1 MKTMKRLGT
10 TLALIG
16 MLVFGSVFVANAA
29 EGTLQFSDPTTK
41 VGEEVTVK
49 VKIATGGAAIGDGDA
64 TVTYDTSYLEFKNG
78 ENATG
83 GDGKVT
89 LSTTGDGTQS
99 ELAYT
104 MVFKALKEG
113 STTLSVEDY
122 TSYLYSDETLNLTTG
137 TATVT
142 IEAGDG
148 TSSDEGSVSS
158 SGESLS
164 VSVNGKDYTLNED
177 FSEAVIP
184 AGFTEGTVQIDGKD
198 RRVMLMDGSDYCL
211 VYLKDSDGNSDY
223 FLYNT
228 KESAYEPTELVDISD
243 SCTIFLMNHK
253 GSDGLPSKYQE
264 TTSDINGKEFTA
276 WQNTS
281 STDYFLVYALCT
293 DGSEG
298 YYQYDTAQGT
308 YQRYTVP
315 TKTEKASANGWLDK
329 IQDLVNG
336 HFMIVLIVVWAV
348 ILVLLLLVIIKSI
361 QVHRRNNELD
371 ELYSDVEGGY
381 GSGSYDDEDS
391 YGSDRSQKGYDDEYS
406 DDFGDD
412 DYDDEYDDDFEDGD
426 YDDEYGDDFEDD
438 EYDDEYEDDFEDGDY
453 DDEYEDDFEDDEY
466 EDEYEDGYGDDLE
479 DDDYDDEYDDF
490 EDGEYDDEYDDE
502 FEDDDN
508 PYSDA
513 LDLEGATRQIELPKR
528 NAKKE
533 EDDFSLDFIN
543 LDD

>member
-16 MLVFGSVFVANAA
+16 MLVFGSVFVVNAA

-113 STTLSVEDY
+113 STTLSVENY

-148 TSSDEGSVSS
+148 TSADGGNVSS

-184 AGFTEGTVQIDGKD
+184 TGFTEGTVQIDGKD
-198 RRVMLMDGSDYCL
+198 RRALLMDGSDYCL

-228 KESAYEPTELVDISD
+228 KESAYESTELVDISD
-243 SCTIFLMNHK
+243 TCTIFLMNHK

-298 YYQYDTAQGT
+298 YYQYDTTQGT
-308 YQRYTVP
+308 YQRYIVP
-315 TKTEKASANGWLDK
+315 TKTEKVSANGWLDK
-329 IQDLVNG
+329 IQELVNG

-381 GSGSYDDEDS
+381 GSDSYDDYEAS
-391 YGSDRSQKGYDDEYS
+391 YGSDRSG
-406 DDFGDD
+406 
-412 DYDDEYDDDFEDGD
+412 DEYDD
-426 YDDEYGDDFEDD
+426 GDDDDYED
-438 EYDDEYEDDFEDGDY
+438 EYDEDFDDDDY
-453 DDEYEDDFEDDEY
+453 DDEYEDDFDDEYDDDEY
-466 EDEYEDGYGDDLE
+466 EDDF
-479 DDDYDDEYDDF
+479 DDDADDEYDEDF
-490 EDGEYDDEYDDE
+490 GDDADDEYDEDFDDDEYDGDFDEDEYDEE
-502 FEDDDN
+502 FEEDEN

-543 LDD
+543 LDE

>member
-16 MLVFGSVFVANAA
+16 MLVFGSVFVVNAA

-113 STTLSVEDY
+113 STTLSVENY

-148 TSSDEGSVSS
+148 TSADGGNVSS

-184 AGFTEGTVQIDGKD
+184 TGFTEGTVQIDGKD
-198 RRVMLMDGSDYCL
+198 RRAMLMDGSDYCL

-243 SCTIFLMNHK
+243 SCTIYLMNHK

-298 YYQYDTAQGT
+298 YYQYDTTQGT
-308 YQRYTVP
+308 YQRYIVP
-315 TKTEKASANGWLDK
+315 TKAEKASANGVLDK
-329 IQDLVNG
+329 IQDLVNS

-381 GSGSYDDEDS
+381 GGSHDGYEDS
-391 YGSDRSQKGYDDEYS
+391 YESDASDDEYA
-406 DDFGDD
+406 DDFYESDAS
-412 DYDDEYDDDFEDGD
+412 DDEYADDF
-426 YDDEYGDDFEDD
+426 
-438 EYDDEYEDDFEDGDY
+438 DDEYEDDFDDEY
-453 DDEYEDDFEDDEY
+453 DEDEYEDDFDGEYDDDEY
-466 EDEYEDGYGDDLE
+466 EDGF
-479 DDDYDDEYDDF
+479 DDEYD
-490 EDGEYDDEYDDE
+490 EDEYDEDFDDDADDEYDENFDDDEYDGDFDEDEYDDE
-502 FEDDDN
+502 FEEDEN
-508 PYSDA
+508 SYSDA

-543 LDD
+543 LDE

>member
-16 MLVFGSVFVANAA
+16 MLVFGSVFVVNAA

-113 STTLSVEDY
+113 STTLSVENY

-148 TSSDEGSVSS
+148 TSADGGNVSS

-184 AGFTEGTVQIDGKD
+184 TGFTEGTVQIDGKD
-198 RRVMLMDGSDYCL
+198 RRAMLMDGSDYCL

-243 SCTIFLMNHK
+243 SCTIYLMNHK

-298 YYQYDTAQGT
+298 YYQYDTTQGT
-308 YQRYTVP
+308 YQRYIVP
-315 TKTEKASANGWLDK
+315 TKAEKASANGVLDK
-329 IQDLVNG
+329 IQDLVNS

-381 GSGSYDDEDS
+381 GSDSYDDYEAS
-391 YGSDRSQKGYDDEYS
+391 YGSDRSG
-406 DDFGDD
+406 
-412 DYDDEYDDDFEDGD
+412 DEYDDGDFDDDD
-426 YDDEYGDDFEDD
+426 YED
-438 EYDDEYEDDFEDGDY
+438 EYDGDFDDDDY
-453 DDEYEDDFEDDEY
+453 DDEYEDDFDGEYDDDEY
-466 EDEYEDGYGDDLE
+466 EDDFDD
-479 DDDYDDEYDDF
+479 
-490 EDGEYDDEYDDE
+490 EYDDEYDDE
-502 FEDDDN
+502 FEEDEN
-508 PYSDA
+508 SYSDA

-543 LDD
+543 LDE

>member
-113 STTLSVEDY
+113 STTLSVENY

-148 TSSDEGSVSS
+148 TSADGGNVSS

-184 AGFTEGTVQIDGKD
+184 TGFTEGTVQIDGKD
-198 RRVMLMDGSDYCL
+198 RRAMLMDGSDYCL

-298 YYQYDTAQGT
+298 YYQYDTTQGT
-308 YQRYTVP
+308 YQRYIVP
-315 TKTEKASANGWLDK
+315 TKTEKVSANGWLDK
-329 IQDLVNG
+329 IQELVNG

-381 GSGSYDDEDS
+381 GGSYDGYEDS
-391 YGSDRSQKGYDDEYS
+391 YESDASDDEYA
-406 DDFGDD
+406 DDF
-412 DYDDEYDDDFEDGD
+412 
-426 YDDEYGDDFEDD
+426 
-438 EYDDEYEDDFEDGDY
+438 DDEYEDDFDDEYD
-453 DDEYEDDFEDDEY
+453 DDEYEDDFDGEYDDDEY
-466 EDEYEDGYGDDLE
+466 EDSF
-479 DDDYDDEYDDF
+479 DDEYDDDEYEDDF
-490 EDGEYDDEYDDE
+490 DGEYDDDEYEDDFDDDEYDGDFDEDEYDDE
-502 FEDDDN
+502 FEEDEN
-508 PYSDA
+508 FYSDA

-543 LDD
+543 LDE

>member
-113 STTLSVEDY
+113 STTLSVENY

-148 TSSDEGSVSS
+148 TSADGGNVSS

-184 AGFTEGTVQIDGKD
+184 TGFTEGTVQIDGKD
-198 RRVMLMDGSDYCL
+198 RRAMLMDGSDYCL

-243 SCTIFLMNHK
+243 TCTIFLMNHK

-298 YYQYDTAQGT
+298 YYQYDTTQGT
-308 YQRYTVP
+308 YQRYIVP
-315 TKTEKASANGWLDK
+315 TKTEKVSANGWLDK
-329 IQDLVNG
+329 IQELVNG

-381 GSGSYDDEDS
+381 GGSYDGYEDS
-391 YGSDRSQKGYDDEYS
+391 YESDASDDEYA
-406 DDFGDD
+406 DDF
-412 DYDDEYDDDFEDGD
+412 DDEYEDDF
-426 YDDEYGDDFEDD
+426 DD
-438 EYDDEYEDDFEDGDY
+438 EYDDEYEDDFDGEYDDDEYEDGFDDEY
-453 DDEYEDDFEDDEY
+453 DDDEYEDDEYEDDF
-466 EDEYEDGYGDDLE
+466 
-479 DDDYDDEYDDF
+479 
-490 EDGEYDDEYDDE
+490 DDEYDDE
-502 FEDDDN
+502 YAEEFEDDEN

>member
-113 STTLSVEDY
+113 STTLSVENY

-148 TSSDEGSVSS
+148 TSADGGNVSS

-198 RRVMLMDGSDYCL
+198 RRAMLMDGSDYCL

-243 SCTIFLMNHK
+243 TCTIFLMNHK

-298 YYQYDTAQGT
+298 YYQYDTTQGT
-308 YQRYTVP
+308 YQRYIVP
-315 TKTEKASANGWLDK
+315 TKAEKVSANGWLDK
-329 IQDLVNG
+329 IQELVNG
-336 HFMIVLIVVWAV
+336 HFMIVLILVWAV

-361 QVHRRNNELD
+361 QVHRRNKELD

-381 GSGSYDDEDS
+381 GGSYDGYEDS
-391 YGSDRSQKGYDDEYS
+391 YESDASDDEYA
-406 DDFGDD
+406 DDF
-412 DYDDEYDDDFEDGD
+412 
-426 YDDEYGDDFEDD
+426 
-438 EYDDEYEDDFEDGDY
+438 DDEYEDDFDDEYD
-453 DDEYEDDFEDDEY
+453 DDEYEDDFDGEYDDDEY
-466 EDEYEDGYGDDLE
+466 EDDFDGEYDDDEYEDGF
-479 DDDYDDEYDDF
+479 DDEYDDDEY
-490 EDGEYDDEYDDE
+490 EDDFDGEYDDDEYEDDFDDEYDDEYDDE
-502 FEDDDN
+502 FEEDEN
-508 PYSDA
+508 SYSDA

-528 NAKKE
+528 NAKRE

>member
-113 STTLSVEDY
+113 STTLSVENY

-148 TSSDEGSVSS
+148 TSADGGNVSS

-184 AGFTEGTVQIDGKD
+184 TGFTEGTVQIDGKD
-198 RRVMLMDGSDYCL
+198 RRAMLMDGSDYCL

-243 SCTIFLMNHK
+243 SCTIYLMNHK

-298 YYQYDTAQGT
+298 YYQYDTTQGT
-308 YQRYTVP
+308 YQRYIVP
-315 TKTEKASANGWLDK
+315 TKTEKVSANGWLDK
-329 IQDLVNG
+329 IQELVNG

-381 GSGSYDDEDS
+381 GSDSYDDYEAS
-391 YGSDRSQKGYDDEYS
+391 YGSDRSG
-406 DDFGDD
+406 
-412 DYDDEYDDDFEDGD
+412 DEYDD
-426 YDDEYGDDFEDD
+426 GDDDDYED
-438 EYDDEYEDDFEDGDY
+438 EYDEDFDDDDY
-453 DDEYEDDFEDDEY
+453 DDEYEDDFDDEYDDDEY
-466 EDEYEDGYGDDLE
+466 EDDF
-479 DDDYDDEYDDF
+479 DDDADDEYDEDF
-490 EDGEYDDEYDDE
+490 GDDADDEYDEDFDDDEYDGDFDEDEYDEE
-502 FEDDDN
+502 FEEDEN

-543 LDD
+543 LDE